1 MTTTEP
7 TKLDTFRAKIEQR
20 KACEKKAFDTCIK
33 LIEEDKVDNETLI
46 NAAILIDQERYRG
59 INEDRALG
67 HKCGY
72 PICSNSL
79 PKDIPTHQYHI
90 NVKLNKV
97 IDTTERRFFCSTFCY
112 KASKYFERQIPK
124 SPVWAREQQQETN
137 SSLNIELLTQENLDK
152 VKHDNSTIIS
162 QSNYIRSIPTRRESS
177 SSSSS
182 SEDEFEEL
190 QIARD
195 AYYKSRATVLQKPS
209 LVETKLKQI
218 SLPDHI
224 RTDNTTIDFAITC
237 LYEWLTNK
245 TKDYLHNDN
254 TEASVTSINP
264 ERYEQLVNKLNVQDI
279 ITSDGVRAE
288 KKLPSLKELQ
298 KTTAET
304 QYEVKVKEF
313 FFGKGDIKEEETTQ
327 SSAIILPP
335 VDAYSQQ
342 TIRLSIVSEK
352 IMTCFTSENIALN
365 SNEWTIMTLFLIHL
379 LTIKLPM
386 LLTHITESKIIEA
399 LLTRLNLSSDMII
412 HIIKYLL
419 EHPIDNSQ
427 LSKPL
432 TNFEDVD

>member
-1 MTTTEP
+1 
-7 TKLDTFRAKIEQR
+7 
-20 KACEKKAFDTCIK
+20 
-33 LIEEDKVDNETLI
+33 
-46 NAAILIDQERYRG
+46 
-59 INEDRALG
+59 
-67 HKCGY
+67 
-72 PICSNSL
+72 
-79 PKDIPTHQYHI
+79 
-90 NVKLNKV
+90 
-97 IDTTERRFFCSTFCY
+97 FFCSTFCY

-137 SSLNIELLTQENLDK
+137 SSLKIELLTQENLDK

-304 QYEVKVKEF
+304 QYEVK
-313 FFGKGDIKEEETTQ
+313 
-327 SSAIILPP
+327 
-335 VDAYSQQ
+335 
-342 TIRLSIVSEK
+342 
-352 IMTCFTSENIALN
+352 
-365 SNEWTIMTLFLIHL
+365 
-379 LTIKLPM
+379 
-386 LLTHITESKIIEA
+386 
-399 LLTRLNLSSDMII
+399 
-412 HIIKYLL
+412 
-419 EHPIDNSQ
+419 
-427 LSKPL
+427 
-432 TNFEDVD
+432 